1 MCLTCSCGLP
11 DEDWG
16 NPNNITTETI
26 LKATTTKEAKGMTA
40 NDIVKELDYGWDHLV
55 PKEVKKSIIGQH
67 TSKTVGY
74 KTRLLMAAGHSKA
87 EAHNI
92 ALGDK

>member
-26 LKATTTKEAKGMTA
+26 LKATTTKESKGYTA
-40 NDIVKELDYGWDHLV
+40 DEVVKELEYSWKHLV
-55 PKEVKKSIIGQH
+55 PEEVKESIIGEH
-67 TSKTVGY
+67 TTKTVGH
-74 KTRLLMAAGHSKA
+74 KIRLLMKSGLSKS
-87 EAHNI
+87 EAHKI
-92 ALGDK
+92 AMEDK